1 MGRVIIATLMGS
13 MVLAILFLL
22 SMVIALVFEFNFV
35 KAFIFTILFLIV
47 SFLIGVCFV
56 WEE

>member
-1 MGRVIIATLMGS
+1 MGRVIIATLMGFA
-13 MVLAILFLL
+13 VLAILFSL

-56 WEE
+56 